1 MAIPANLWLVV
12 PQFTMR
18 YGIPSSPDR
27 NRIRTEA
34 ALTYH
39 VTVDVDGESQAT
51 ADALRD
57 WLLDLWYPPF
67 ANPTSQFFHF
77 ETITATH
84 LLSTTVYEF
93 DVDFTLLGPVSKP
106 LPPQCAVLVIGRSK
120 EIGHQVRR
128 WLPTMTVNQLN
139 DFGLID
145 EGFLD
150 EWPRRHLIPSAAG
163 GRTIT
168 PIIWNATT
176 EIVRPIESIVGSTE
190 WRTIRARSTRNRD
203 LQVVLTPP

>member
-1 MAIPANLWLVV
+1 
-12 PQFTMR
+12 MR
-18 YGIPSSPDR
+18 YGVPASPDR
-27 NRIRTEA
+27 DRVRTAA

-39 VTVDVDGESQAT
+39 VQVDVDGESQAT

-57 WLLDLWYPPF
+57 WMLGLWYP
-67 ANPTSQFFHF
+67 AGVNPTSQYFHF

-84 LLSTTVYEF
+84 LASTTVYDF
-93 DVDFTLLGPVSKP
+93 DVDFTLLGSVSKP

-128 WLPTMTVNQLN
+128 WLPTMTVDQLS

-145 EGFLD
+145 AGFLD
-150 EWPRRHLIPSAAG
+150 DWPRRHLLQAFAG

-168 PIIWNATT
+168 PVIWNATT
-176 EIVRPIESIVGSTE
+176 EVVRSIESIVGSTE